1 MHSCPCVGTP
11 QCPCIGLTAV
21 VGFREQPSLRALVYM
36 IWVFLKKKKIFC
48 ECIHMYGHF
57 ACMYVYVLCMCLV
70 PWETRKDIRC
80 TEMQLLMVVSCG
92 VSAGFARR
100 AALALNH
107 WVSLQPHGF
116 VLRFTCLLSHL
127 CSPYSF
133 WYMEDYYFHLL
144 THPLYDSSHV
154 ILGTESP
161 RIYLLI
167 EGLALPPRNVAMGF
181 LVLFHSRYIFT
192 QVS

>member
-1 MHSCPCVGTP
+1 MYSCMGILP
-11 QCPCIGLTAV
+11 
-21 VGFREQPSLRALVYM
+21 
-36 IWVFLKKKKIFC
+36 
-48 ECIHMYGHF
+48 
-57 ACMYVYVLCMCLV
+57 ACMSYVLCMCLM
-70 PWETRKDIRC
+70 PWETRRDIRC
-80 TEMQLLMVVSCG
+80 TEMQFPMVVSCG

-100 AALALNH
+100 AVIALNITH
-107 WVSLQPHGF
+107 LSSPCF
-116 VLRFTCLLSHL
+116 VLRFTDLLSHP

-161 RIYLLI
+161 SSYQEFIVI

-181 LVLFHSRYIFT
+181 LVLFHSRCIFT